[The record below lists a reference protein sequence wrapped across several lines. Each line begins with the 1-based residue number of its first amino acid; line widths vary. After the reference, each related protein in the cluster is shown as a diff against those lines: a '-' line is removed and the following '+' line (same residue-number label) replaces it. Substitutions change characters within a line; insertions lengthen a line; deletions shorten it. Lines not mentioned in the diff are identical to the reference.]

1 MQRKLITLVGIGGP
15 LLLLFICV
23 AALILTGIAGWWFW
37 SEDGRSQ
44 IVRIVSLA
52 PLSTPDV
59 AQPAAESSEQTRAE
73 SPVVGEA
80 APNLE
85 AEANAQSAGT
95 ETQSI
100 TTEEIEETLGF
111 AIPEGAVNS
120 VTNVGLANRLI
131 IPKLNVNAPIVL
143 SPIENQTWKVDHL
156 GQDAVG
162 HLEGTA
168 PAGSDSNVVLA
179 GHITVSAGVYG
190 PFAGLAQLAPGDVVF
205 VYEAGQEFQYIVDG
219 YQTVDRTAIEVTNP
233 SETGQITLITCNN
246 WDHNEGRY
254 LERLIVKGHLVKG

>member
-143 SPIENQTWKVDHL
+143 SPIE
-156 GQDAVG
+156 
-162 HLEGTA
+162 
-168 PAGSDSNVVLA
+168 
-179 GHITVSAGVYG
+179 
-190 PFAGLAQLAPGDVVF
+190 
-205 VYEAGQEFQYIVDG
+205 
-219 YQTVDRTAIEVTNP
+219 
-233 SETGQITLITCNN
+233 
-246 WDHNEGRY
+246 
-254 LERLIVKGHLVKG
+254 